1 MVFRCSFIC
10 ISLMISDTEHLSLCL
25 LVIYMSSFGKIYS
38 GPEFLIGVFAVL
50 MLSCMGSLYIGGINP
65 LSDICL

>member
-38 GPEFLIGVFAVL
+38 GPEFLIGVFAFL